1 MSDWF
6 ASWLD
11 PESAS
16 FTAAG
21 VYAFVW
27 TLVFLETAILVLF
40 WLPGDTILFTAGLIA
55 GVPASGVDIRVLATG
70 TVIAAI
76 AGDTL
81 AYATGRRLGR
91 PWLER
96 RPEKILRYLKRAESL
111 YDRFGVGA
119 VVVCR
124 FIPWARVFVPV
135 LAGVAKMPYKRF
147 LAANVVGALVWG
159 AGLTTIGW
167 AAAQLPVVKNIAYV
181 VAAVAVVSSFLV
193 PALMRVHTTR
203 KARAE
208 RARTAGAA
216 EPTEEPAPTDAPAPE
231 G

>member
-11 PESAS
+11 PDLAS
-16 FTAAG
+16 YTAGG

-27 TLVFLETAILVLF
+27 TLVFLETAVLVLF
-40 WLPGDTILFTAGLIA
+40 WLPGDTVLFTAGLIA
-55 GVPASGVDIRVLATG
+55 GAPGSGVDIRLLATG
-70 TVIAAI
+70 TVVAAI

-91 PWLER
+91 PWLEK
-96 RPEKILRYLKRAESL
+96 RPPKVLRYLHRAERL
-111 YDRFGVGA
+111 YERYGIGA

-135 LAGVAKMPYKRF
+135 LAGVAKMPYPRF
-147 LAANVVGALVWG
+147 VLANVVGALVWG

-167 AAAQLPVVKNIAYV
+167 AAAQIPAVKNVAYV
-181 VAAVAVVSSFLV
+181 IAAVAVVSSFVV
-193 PALMRVHTTR
+193 PMVLRMRATHR
-203 KARAE
+203 ARAQ
-208 RARTAGAA
+208 RVAGVTPARPAA
-216 EPTEEPAPTDAPAPE
+216 RQDEPSPE
-231 G
+231 A